1 MKKKIKIFLLLLIL
15 IAIYVYT
22 ACVCLLP
29 NTIVLMQGESLKF
42 TNLWGINIKQESSSN
57 PNIGEYRVG
66 KLVQTSNAEES
77 SLTEVGKLKLSVN
90 LFNNI
95 SLKEVDVNIIP
106 KTKVIPLRKC
116 NRS

>member
-1 MKKKIKIFLLLLIL
+1 MKKKIKILLIL
-15 IAIYVYT
+15 LVLIIIYVYT

-29 NTIVLMQGESLKF
+29 NSIILMQGETLKLA
-42 TNLWGINIKQESSSN
+42 NLWGITIKEESSN

-66 KLVQTSNAEES
+66 KLVQTSSTEDT
-77 SLTEVGKLKLSVN
+77 SLTEVGKLKLNIS

-95 SLKEVDVNIIP
+95 SLKEVSVNIIP